1 MTNLFWAF
9 AVVWLLHVGYLVS
22 IAVRQNSLRREI
34 ETLKALLEQKEQ
46 TGRKEQAPSGR

>member
-9 AVVWLLHVGYLVS
+9 AVVWILHVAYLVS

-34 ETLKALLEQKEQ
+34 ATLKALLEQKEQ
-46 TGRKEQAPSGR
+46 TSQKAQAPSGR